1 MGRFLSA
8 GENILLTLWVGGLW
22 ITGYLVVPAL
32 FASLDNRMLA
42 GDLAGSVFSLMSWV
56 GLACGGLLLAGVLLR
71 ERGQSFKAW
80 RLWVLV
86 AMLSIVAIGLF
97 VLQPQMQAL
106 KAQGIASGSVQA
118 IEFGRLHGVSSL
130 SSGLWQVNELLF
142 AGAVKDTDV
151 ANAVDQLAVGF
162 LADFVNG
169 RRAVV
174 TLHTAEADL
183 NQLMVRQT
191 AVDFADH
198 ALGNAGIAD
207 HDHGLECVC
216 QGT

>member
-118 IEFGRLHGVSSL
+118 IEFGRLHGVSSTL
-130 SSGLWQVNELLF
+130 FLVNSILGLLL
-142 AGAVKDTDV
+142 
-151 ANAVDQLAVGF
+151 VG
-162 LADFVNG
+162 VG
-169 RRAVV
+169 MRAS
-174 TLHTAEADL
+174 
-183 NQLMVRQT
+183 R
-191 AVDFADH
+191 
-198 ALGNAGIAD
+198 
-207 HDHGLECVC
+207 
-216 QGT
+216 

>member
-56 GLACGGLLLAGVLLR
+56 GLACGGLLIAGVLLH
-71 ERGQSFKAW
+71 ERSQSFTTW
-80 RLWVLV
+80 RLWVLA

-118 IEFGRLHGVSSL
+118 IAFGRLHGISSTL
-130 SSGLWQVNELLF
+130 FLVNSILGLLL
-142 AGAVKDTDV
+142 
-151 ANAVDQLAVGF
+151 VG
-162 LADFVNG
+162 VG
-169 RRAVV
+169 MRAS
-174 TLHTAEADL
+174 
-183 NQLMVRQT
+183 R
-191 AVDFADH
+191 
-198 ALGNAGIAD
+198 
-207 HDHGLECVC
+207 
-216 QGT
+216 

>member
-1 MGRFLSA
+1 MTHLLSA
-8 GENILLTLWVGGLW
+8 FERILLALWVGGLW

-32 FASLDNRMLA
+32 FASLDDRMLA

-80 RLWVLV
+80 RLWVLA

-118 IEFGRLHGVSSL
+118 IEFGRIHGVSSTL
-130 SSGLWQVNELLF
+130 FLLNSLFGLVL
-142 AGAVKDTDV
+142 
-151 ANAVDQLAVGF
+151 VG
-162 LADFVNG
+162 
-169 RRAVV
+169 
-174 TLHTAEADL
+174 
-183 NQLMVRQT
+183 
-191 AVDFADH
+191 
-198 ALGNAGIAD
+198 AGIRASR
-207 HDHGLECVC
+207 
-216 QGT
+216 